1 VGLLSFGPQPVLV
14 LRASALTRAGRVR
27 VARLRAGHAIVDE
40 TSSTGQHRIPG
51 RLPLRPRPGWLA
63 AGPAPLHG
71 APGPVPLRPG
81 QAGLTCTRS
90 ACRASTGL
98 PSLPRQTWKPS
109 SPGRQADPFRRPGHA
124 DPSAY
129 PRARSPYSDQQP
141 PQRCIAPR
149 PSPLMAQGRFF
160 SLLRN
165 TAVCSAAAVAMSS
178 GPCGSRSCRPWRS
191 ASVPARH

>member
-1 VGLLSFGPQPVLV
+1 MWPQPVLV

-149 PSPLMAQGRFF
+149 PSPLAPHGPGKVLFAASEHGGVLCGHRSDEFRT
-160 SLLRN
+160 LRQ
-165 TAVCSAAAVAMSS
+165 SQLQAVAVS
-178 GPCGSRSCRPWRS
+178 P
-191 ASVPARH
+191 VPARH